1 MARPRKRE
9 FRHLPDFLYYDKSAK
24 CYRFILV
31 NGVRKSVG
39 TDKAKAIAI
48 AREYNN
54 IMRQER
60 AISVTSL
67 ITDSGGV
74 NGESLPLA
82 EHFDRLFERIIRDE
96 QPSKSTQSDWIK
108 DAERVKVFFKD
119 IPSAEITL
127 EHVNGFIAEYH
138 ADASANVQNRKVGFL
153 KKIFSYAMDESLML
167 DNPAERKKMKRVDSK
182 RRRRLSYDDFLKIR
196 AAAEPWLR
204 TAMDLALQT
213 TQARLEVSRIKY
225 NIKAPKENTCGCV
238 WFPEEKNGIYGMLYI
253 HRQKVQHKEAAH
265 VAIPIGKVIKEII
278 DNSRDN
284 VASPYIV
291 HRVPERLPN
300 KISQYVN
307 HPTQVAPD
315 YVSRGFSKVRDKVGV
330 GAHLEPDERPT
341 FHEIRA
347 LAAFMFKQRGFDPQA
362 RMAHSDAES
371 TKIYTENHV
380 DWVEVPHCE
389 IA

>member
-108 DAERVKVFFKD
+108 DAERVK
-119 IPSAEITL
+119 E
-127 EHVNGFIAEYH
+127 
-138 ADASANVQNRKVGFL
+138 
-153 KKIFSYAMDESLML
+153 
-167 DNPAERKKMKRVDSK
+167 
-182 RRRRLSYDDFLKIR
+182 FLKI
-196 AAAEPWLR
+196 
-204 TAMDLALQT
+204 
-213 TQARLEVSRIKY
+213 S
-225 NIKAPKENTCGCV
+225 
-238 WFPEEKNGIYGMLYI
+238 
-253 HRQKVQHKEAAH
+253 
-265 VAIPIGKVIKEII
+265 
-278 DNSRDN
+278 
-284 VASPYIV
+284 
-291 HRVPERLPN
+291 RLPR
-300 KISQYVN
+300 S
-307 HPTQVAPD
+307 PW
-315 YVSRGFSKVRDKVGV
+315 S
-330 GAHLEPDERPT
+330 
-341 FHEIRA
+341 
-347 LAAFMFKQRGFDPQA
+347 M
-362 RMAHSDAES
+362 
-371 TKIYTENHV
+371 
-380 DWVEVPHCE
+380 
-389 IA
+389 